1 MHQWYPSDTP
11 VTPQWQPSDPAMN
24 PLTGVLKGIQRGN
37 SCHPCH
43 ADNFTPSNA
52 SVDLH
57 LGPRAKHTMQEPNI
71 IPIHAKPGTKSHARS
86 KSQGTRAKDQ
96 EPKTKSHKDHE
107 PRRLQYSGLPPTDF
121 LKQILITQKMH
132 APNIFFAKIPQF
144 GRLHACLT
152 SLKNI
157 PIVYTD
163 LCNVWIGSSS
173 CLHGNTM
180 KPNVQAAGYIYI
192 YIYGNASRT
201 FEQLAKKWWCSETPM
216 D

>member
-1 MHQWYPSDTP
+1 MQSQEPR
-11 VTPQWQPSDPAMN
+11 AM
-24 PLTGVLKGIQRGN
+24 Q
-37 SCHPCH
+37 
-43 ADNFTPSNA
+43 
-52 SVDLH
+52 
-57 LGPRAKHTMQEPNI
+57 GPRARAKVFWTKSQRPRVTRTMSQGACRSHIMHQEP
-71 IPIHAKPGTKSHARS
+71 TS
-86 KSQGTRAKDQ
+86 KSQGPRDQ
-96 EPKTKSHKDHE
+96 PTI
-107 PRRLQYSGLPPTDF
+107 LQYSGLPPTDF
-121 LKQILITQKMH
+121 LKQILIMQKMH
-132 APNIFFAKIPQF
+132 APNIFFAKIPQC

-152 SLKNI
+152 PSKNI

-163 LCNVWIGSSS
+163 LCNVWSGSSS